1 MNNLLLLV
9 GRTLIALVF
18 LMTAW
23 LGSPNPGYLGSL
35 GLPAPAILSWVAIIA
50 EALIVLSLILG
61 IETRWGAL
69 LGVLYVVIAT
79 ALAHRYWQV
88 PQAQFVGQYTNF
100 SKNLAIL
107 GGLLLV
113 YVAGAGS
120 YSVDGMRSSKGGT
133 V

>member
-9 GRTLIALVF
+9 GRVLIALVF

-23 LGSPNPGYLGSL
+23 LGSPNAGYLGSL
-35 GLPAPAILSWVAIIA
+35 GLPAPAILSWIAIIA
-50 EALIVLSLILG
+50 EALIVLSLFLG

-88 PQAQFVGQYTNF
+88 PEAQFVAQYTNF

-107 GGLLLV
+107 GGLILV
-113 YVAGAGS
+113 YVSGAGS
-120 YSVDGMRSSKGGT
+120 YSIDGMRSRKS
-133 V
+133 

>member
-9 GRTLIALVF
+9 GRVLIALVF

-23 LGSPNPGYLGSL
+23 LGSPNAGYLGSL

-50 EALIVLSLILG
+50 EALIVLSLFLG
-61 IETRWGAL
+61 FETQWGAL
-69 LGVLYVVIAT
+69 LGVLYVIIAT

-88 PQAQFVGQYTNF
+88 PEAQFVAQYTNF

-107 GGLLLV
+107 GGLILV

-120 YSVDGMRSSKGGT
+120 YSVDGMRSSKS
-133 V
+133 